1 MGRTDTD
8 RQFQT
13 NLVTVSDPPWN
24 YSIEHNQA
32 EHSFCIPV
40 SGAEPL
46 TGYMS
51 FMKMKSSNTNIYFL
65 FNFKIGI
72 AQENVLNKINRSVVN
87 CLTVE
92 VEKIQAIFVEIV
104 KK

>member
-1 MGRTDTD
+1 MGRTGTD

-13 NLVTVSDPPWN
+13 NIVTVSDPPWPWN

-32 EHSFCIPV
+32 EHSFFILV

-46 TGYMS
+46 TGYLS
-51 FMKMKSSNTNIYFL
+51 FVKMKSSNIYFL
-65 FNFKIGI
+65 FKIGI
-72 AQENVLNKINRSVVN
+72 GITQENVLNKINRSVIN